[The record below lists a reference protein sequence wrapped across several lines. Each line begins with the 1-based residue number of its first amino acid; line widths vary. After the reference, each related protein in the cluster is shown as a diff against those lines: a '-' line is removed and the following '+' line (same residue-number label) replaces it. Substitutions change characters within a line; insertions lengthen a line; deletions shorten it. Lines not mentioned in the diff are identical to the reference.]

1 MRVTFHTEFRDR
13 TPPRDD
19 RITELRSWC
28 VRFHDLNLTPP
39 CRGSSLGNLSFRV
52 QEGGHAFIITASEV
66 RVKDDP
72 ADDMFVTVH
81 SCDPAKGIVRASGL
95 KEPSSE
101 TMLHAAIYR
110 ERGDVGAVF
119 HGHSDLL
126 LRCGET
132 LGVPV
137 TGREEEA
144 ASPALV
150 ASVLDI
156 LQDETFIIMRNH
168 GFLSLGRDM
177 HEAGERAV
185 RLYEHC
191 RDAPDPRRSLP
202 DEAERSHGRIDNG

>member
-19 RITELRSWC
+19 RAAELRSWC
-28 VRFHDLNLTPP
+28 VRFHDSNLTPP
-39 CRGSSLGNLSFRV
+39 YRGSSLGNLSFRV
-52 QEGGHAFIITASEV
+52 HGDGHAFIITASEV

-72 ADDMFVTVH
+72 AEDMFVTVH
-81 SCDPAKGIVRASGL
+81 SCDPAKGIVSASGL

-137 TGREEEA
+137 TEREEEA
-144 ASPALV
+144 ASLALV
-150 ASVLDI
+150 ASVLHV
-156 LQDETFIIMRNH
+156 LKDETFIIMRNH

-177 HEAGERAV
+177 HEAGEQAV

-191 RDAPDPRRSLP
+191 RDALDPRRSLP
-202 DEAERSHGRIDNG
+202 DEAQRRGGRGDNG